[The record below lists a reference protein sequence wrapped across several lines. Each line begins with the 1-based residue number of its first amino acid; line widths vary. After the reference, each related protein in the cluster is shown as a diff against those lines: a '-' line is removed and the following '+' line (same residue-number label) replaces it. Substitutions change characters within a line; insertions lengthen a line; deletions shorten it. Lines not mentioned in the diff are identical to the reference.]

1 MFDCLDITKLAFPQT
16 IDNYDNSRPNL
27 LIIPQK
33 RDTFDHY
40 HSFAATANNC
50 LPLDCTQPNSPARE
64 GSSCHHCLID
74 HNNTA
79 ILTDRAII
87 NCLPLIQLSLERSQP
102 IGRSIATAKL
112 NPTQNCLI

>member
-1 MFDCLDITKLAFPQT
+1 MFGCLNITKLAGPQT
-16 IDNYDNSRPNL
+16 IDKFDDNHYNL
-27 LIIPQK
+27 LILQQTADIFN
-33 RDTFDHY
+33 RY
-40 HSFAATANNC
+40 HSFAPTANNC

-79 ILTDRAII
+79 ILTDKAII